1 MSKLL
6 LSQLRDLA
14 ELDLGIGVRFY
25 TGSAAPHWLYDLG
38 VPEIKLEGNTEDSYP
53 YYPDPIY
60 KEYYYRFEVRS
71 SLHSLIKNS
80 LIQFFS
86 SFMAEAANHLA
97 KLPEFVRSKLLYVQV
112 CVNEIKSMIIAHCKY
127 RPCMA
132 ALVTQNLGLAIL
144 LILR

>member
-6 LSQLRDLA
+6 LSQLRDAA

-60 KEYYYRFEVRS
+60 KEYYYRLEVR
-71 SLHSLIKNS
+71 NS
-80 LIQFFS
+80 L
-86 SFMAEAANHLA
+86 
-97 KLPEFVRSKLLYVQV
+97 P
-112 CVNEIKSMIIAHCKY
+112 
-127 RPCMA
+127 
-132 ALVTQNLGLAIL
+132 GLT
-144 LILR
+144 RNF